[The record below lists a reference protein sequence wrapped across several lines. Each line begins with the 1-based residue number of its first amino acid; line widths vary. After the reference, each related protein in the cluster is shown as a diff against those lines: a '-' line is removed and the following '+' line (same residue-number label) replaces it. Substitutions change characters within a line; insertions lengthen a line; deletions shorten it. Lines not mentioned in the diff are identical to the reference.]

1 MTGNRS
7 QRHAV
12 PASPWKNPRQGGE
25 NTIDQIQDLG
35 IEETPPPRR
44 GRLVSA
50 ISGAVP
56 RGNTPAE
63 AGKTRSEP
71 LRDLREEK
79 HPRRG
84 GEDREEGPERLAPA
98 ETPPPRR
105 GRLSIESGGLTAS
118 RNTPA
123 EAGKT
128 TRHLTECAHVRKHP
142 RRGGEDSNIW

>member
-63 AGKTRSEP
+63 AGKTREAGSGGCPIRKHPRRGGEDNDASHSSRSLPETPPPRRGRRGKRPSRQCGRGNTPAEAGKTRSEP

-84 GEDREEGPERLAPA
+84 GED
-98 ETPPPRR
+98 
-105 GRLSIESGGLTAS
+105 
-118 RNTPA
+118 
-123 EAGKT
+123 
-128 TRHLTECAHVRKHP
+128 
-142 RRGGEDSNIW
+142 

>member
-63 AGKTRSEP
+63 AGKTIYG
-71 LRDLREEK
+71 LTVMDANEK

-84 GEDREEGPERLAPA
+84 GEDRVEGAEGPAET

-105 GRLSIESGGLTAS
+105 GRQRHSLRVCVRRG
-118 RNTPA
+118 NTPA
-123 EAGKT
+123 EARKT
-128 TRHLTECAHVRKHP
+128 TTWASSFHTIPETPPP
-142 RRGGEDSNIW
+142 RRGRQ